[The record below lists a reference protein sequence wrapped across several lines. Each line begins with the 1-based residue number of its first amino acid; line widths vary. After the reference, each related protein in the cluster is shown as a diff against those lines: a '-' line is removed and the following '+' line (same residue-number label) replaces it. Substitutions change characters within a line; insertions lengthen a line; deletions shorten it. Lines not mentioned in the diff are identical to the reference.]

1 MTITPGILT
10 GLKGTRIL
18 VTGSTGFKGSWLCTW
33 LAEMGAEISGFSL
46 PPKPDEPLFDQLR
59 LRDRIDQHDGDIRDY
74 NLINDV
80 IKKTKPEAIIHLAAQ
95 ALVRHGYQNPKET
108 FDTNVGG
115 GINLLEA
122 VRNCPD
128 VRALVFI
135 TSDKCYKNKEWIWGY
150 RENDELGGPD
160 PYSASKAAAE
170 NVFEGYYKSF
180 LTTNRTL
187 GAVTARAG
195 NVIGGGDLSE
205 DRIVPDCIRALR
217 TKTPIK
223 VRNPIATRPWQH
235 VLEPLSGYLTLT
247 AKILK
252 NPNEISGAWNFG
264 PNTENIR
271 PVKELAELAS
281 EIWGSGSVNVQKDQF
296 SPHESNLLMLSSD
309 KAKSQLAWNPLWNFE
324 RCVAET
330 INWYQRVD
338 EGQNPLDLSLSQ
350 ISSYI
355 SSSAR

>member
-1 MTITPGILT
+1 MTITPSTLK
-10 GLKGTRIL
+10 GLKGKRIL

-33 LAEMGAEISGFSL
+33 LTEMGAEVFGFAL
-46 PPKPDEPLFDQLR
+46 PPKPDAPLFDQLK
-59 LRDRIDQHDGDIRDY
+59 LRHRIDQHDGDIRDY
-74 NLINDV
+74 NLINEV
-80 IKKTKPEAIIHLAAQ
+80 IKKTKPEVIIHLAAQ
-95 ALVRHGYQNPKET
+95 ALVRQSYQNPKET

-160 PYSASKAAAE
+160 PYSASKAATE
-170 NVFEGYYKSF
+170 NVFEGYYQSF
-180 LTTNRTL
+180 LKTNRAI

-205 DRIVPDCIRALR
+205 DRIIPDCIRALR

-247 AKILK
+247 ARLLK
-252 NPNEISGAWNFG
+252 NPNEISGSWNFG
-264 PNTENIR
+264 PNTEDVR
-271 PVKELAELAS
+271 PVKEVAELAS
-281 EIWGSGSVNVQKDQF
+281 KIWGFGSVNVQKDQ
-296 SPHESNLLMLSSD
+296 SANRESNLLMLSSD
-309 KAKSQLAWNPLWNFE
+309 KAKSQLAWHPLWNFE
-324 RCVAET
+324 RCVTKT
-330 INWYQRVD
+330 IDWYQKVD
-338 EGQNPLDLSLSQ
+338 KGQNPLDLTLSQ

-355 SSSAR
+355 SGSAK